1 MKNGVRR
8 QGDRKRGGGFEAGLV
23 REQSREEGRK
33 FGEKLG

>member
-8 QGDRKRGGGFEAGLV
+8 QGDRRRGGFEAGLV